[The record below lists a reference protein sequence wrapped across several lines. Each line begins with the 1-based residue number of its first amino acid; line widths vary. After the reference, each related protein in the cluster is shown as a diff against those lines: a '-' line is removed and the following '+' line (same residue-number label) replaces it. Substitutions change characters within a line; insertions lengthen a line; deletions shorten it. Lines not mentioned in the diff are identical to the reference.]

1 MILEN
6 TIMTAQTTHSA
17 MGTVMTHRVFGEYAE
32 ECLAAVC
39 EEVRHLEGLLS
50 RFLSESEISRINR
63 SAGIESEPVSFSTY
77 QVLAKAVEFSRNCP
91 GRFDVTIAP
100 LVALWHIA
108 RETLAQPPES
118 AIQQALPLVDYRALV
133 LDPGQMTAGLRHAGQ
148 SIDLGGI
155 GKGYAGD
162 RILEVF
168 KQYGVLSAYSNL
180 GGNVVTFG
188 AKPDGTPWRV
198 GIQHPRLADRLIG
211 SVAVSGKAVVT
222 SGDYQRGFTDRHGM
236 SHHHLLSPATGH
248 PARSGLVSVSI
259 VSGSSTVADALA
271 TAVFVAGMAQGLEL
285 LRGFPHA
292 EAILVDNDLRVFVTR
307 GLQNHFQP
315 DDGIRPSI
323 VDLRRPAL
331 QHEREADV
339 P

>member
-1 MILEN
+1 
-6 TIMTAQTTHSA
+6 
-17 MGTVMTHRVFGEYAE
+17 MGTVLSHQAFGARAAASLE
-32 ECLAAVC
+32 AVC
-39 EEVRHLEGLLS
+39 AEIARIEALLS
-50 RFLSESEISRINR
+50 CFAPDSEISRVNR
-63 SAGIESEPVSFSTY
+63 AAGTGCERVTRETY
-77 QVLAKAVEFSRNCP
+77 AVLCAAVEYSRRLAGC
-91 GRFDVTIAP
+91 FDVTIGP
-100 LVALWHIA
+100 LVTLWNAGHAAL
-108 RETLAQPPES
+108 TPPDEQR
-118 AIQQALPLVDYRALV
+118 IHEVLPLVDYRDLL
-133 LDPGQMTAGLRHAGQ
+133 LDPRAMTAGLRRAGQ
-148 SIDLGGI
+148 SVDLGGI
-155 GKGYAGD
+155 GKGFAGD
-162 RILEVF
+162 RIVQVF
-168 KQYGVLSAYSNL
+168 GRYGIASACSNL
-180 GGNVVTFG
+180 GGNVVTRG